1 MSQSH
6 KDRRKKKKNNFLE
19 DPDDPSLVN
28 LLETPS
34 YKIIHEAQKREFLSR
49 TTKGPEIRSLQT
61 VFGKIITRHQ
71 AHFALSFSR
80 KGECRLQVHA
90 NPTLT
95 WYGSLEEVLHLAAV

>member
-34 YKIIHEAQKREFLSR
+34 YKIIHEAQDSHNKA
-49 TTKGPEIRSLQT
+49 KG
-61 VFGKIITRHQ
+61 
-71 AHFALSFSR
+71 
-80 KGECRLQVHA
+80 
-90 NPTLT
+90 
-95 WYGSLEEVLHLAAV
+95 